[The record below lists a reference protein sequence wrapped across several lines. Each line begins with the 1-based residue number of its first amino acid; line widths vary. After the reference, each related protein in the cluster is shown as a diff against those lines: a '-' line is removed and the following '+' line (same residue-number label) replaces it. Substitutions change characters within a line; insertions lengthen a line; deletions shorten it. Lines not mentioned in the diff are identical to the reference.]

1 MRQEKAP
8 NDDVGDDGVDV
19 GGDDDVGDD
28 DDDLGDDGDNVWHES
43 VTPSLREPS
52 PGERERTRPGGEQ
65 V

>member
-1 MRQEKAP
+1 MQLGRGGCRGEEERGKR
-8 NDDVGDDGVDV
+8 
-19 GGDDDVGDD
+19 GDDDADD
-28 DDDLGDDGDNVWHES
+28 DDDDDDNVWHES